1 MSALNVKMGYP
12 LLGCFMCCSVYECN
26 FFGKTI
32 EWTVRGGLIK
42 SKSCELL
49 HGHGVDSIVL
59 YSKGWLALI
68 LGDKVFLSL
77 KTKSHNTK

>member
-12 LLGCFMCCSVYECN
+12 LLGCFICYSVYECN

-49 HGHGVDSIVL
+49 HEVDSIIVL
-59 YSKGWLALI
+59 YSKRWLALI
-68 LGDKVFLSL
+68 LGNKVFLPL

>member
-1 MSALNVKMGYP
+1 MSTLNVKMGYP

-42 SKSCELL
+42 SKSCELIQ
-49 HGHGVDSIVL
+49 GVDSIIVI
-59 YSKGWLALI
+59 YFKGWLVLI
-68 LGDKVFLSL
+68 LGDKVFLLL
-77 KTKSHNTK
+77 KTK